1 MSILQYIN
9 LAKFR
14 FISRNAKCYRV
25 DRRVNFMENIDY
37 DTTKAKMSRGGS
49 SHFGTAPPTSHLR
62 DNKRKL
68 ENEKLRECQA
78 SGEKEAMI

>member
-1 MSILQYIN
+1 MLYFQYIN

-25 DRRVNFMENIDY
+25 DRRVDFMENIDY
-37 DTTKAKMSRGGS
+37 DTTKATKVSRASFDTRS
-49 SHFGTAPPTSHLR
+49 SPTKHLR

-68 ENEKLRECQA
+68 KNEKLRECQA
-78 SGEKEAMI
+78 SGEKKQ